1 MSIDTN
7 QDLGASEAQSPAS
20 VKRSRAGTRGHKPD
34 GTPWLHPMTFRASA
48 QDRDRIEKR
57 AAKAGL
63 PVSTYVRQSALK
75 TRIVNAKGPLSLSA
89 ADLALV
95 QAISAVGITLAK
107 ELPRVGKPHALPDNL
122 AAATTQL
129 SQVLDD
135 ARTMIRSRD
144 LGEAER
150 LRLIGS
156 FGQIANNL
164 NQQTRALNTIV
175 KRKLDKGR
183 LPTRDIA
190 VTLDKIAALL
200 PAITAILGDSEQT

>member
-1 MSIDTN
+1 MSIETILDS
-7 QDLGASEAQSPAS
+7 GASETQIAFS

-34 GTPWLHPMTFRASA
+34 GTPWLHPITFRASA
-48 QDRDRIEKR
+48 HDRDRIEKR

-63 PVSTYVRQSALK
+63 PVSAYVRQSSLK
-75 TRIVNAKGPLSLSA
+75 TRIVGAKGPISLSA
-89 ADLALV
+89 ADIALV

-107 ELPRVGKPHALPDNL
+107 ELPRVGKPRALPTNL
-122 AAATTQL
+122 AAAATKL
-129 SQVLDD
+129 EHVLDE

-144 LGEAER
+144 EAEAER

-164 NQQTRALNTIV
+164 NQQTRALNSIV

-200 PAITAILGDSEQT
+200 PAITAILGDSEPT